1 MYDNIKGQAPS
12 AIRVN
17 LLLKDAV
24 EINATDL
31 QAEWV
36 VMVQKELCAVACM
49 KQTFIVERLPKPR
62 TGKTLRQLLCQIAN
76 NQEFATASTIDDPAS
91 INKINIFMPNNGGN
105 QSHKYE
111 VSTSSFIE

>member
-1 MYDNIKGQAPS
+1 MPS

-49 KQTFIVERLPKPR
+49 KQTFIVERLPKPQ
-62 TGKTLRQLLCQIAN
+62 TPNPEQEKHCDNCCVKSQTIKSLLPPQLLMTLQVSIKLTFLCQ
-76 NQEFATASTIDDPAS
+76 T
-91 INKINIFMPNNGGN
+91 MGGN

>member
-49 KQTFIVERLPKPR
+49 KQTFIVERLPKPQTPNPKPR

-91 INKINIFMPNNGGN
+91 INKINIFMPNNGGE
-105 QSHKYE
+105 S
-111 VSTSSFIE
+111 IA